1 MLSMSNQY
9 SGISKQVI
17 SIIISVELFVCLQI
31 AQGTWRNSQVVNWID
46 RLNVVP
52 GEQVL
57 QQLLVVAI
65 EDDQPAALILFLDVT
80 FAILYQLLHLLVRL
94 ALANEIVDD
103 VVVVVVMVVK
113 FVEQT

>member
-1 MLSMSNQY
+1 MLLMSNQY

-31 AQGTWRNSQVVNWID
+31 ARGTWRNSQVVNWID

-94 ALANEIVDD
+94 ALANEIVHD

-113 FVEQT
+113 FVEQN

>member
-1 MLSMSNQY
+1 MSNQY

-31 AQGTWRNSQVVNWID
+31 ARGTWRNSQVVNWID

-65 EDDQPAALILFLDVT
+65 EDDQPDAALILFLDVT

-94 ALANEIVDD
+94 ALANEIVHD

-113 FVEQT
+113 FVEQN